1 MITQKIHIFISLKE
15 YIILLQSTR
24 HSFLLLNNSPNK
36 MTNKPIIHLPGSKLC
51 HFIVILTSNDI
62 ILTSNGIILTSA
74 CYQGSDTIYTSSST
88 TVAVLIDN
96 CTFDCVGQNGVR
108 MREIS
113 YLMLPR

>member
-36 MTNKPIIHLPGSKLC
+36 MTNKPTIHLPGSKLC
-51 HFIVILTSNDI
+51 HFVV
-62 ILTSNGIILTSA
+62 ILTSA